1 MLSKN
6 GIRIGG
12 NNKYNSKIR
21 TDANYERNDNM
32 NKIIIKGNLAKDVE
46 FVKENKKKDKQ
57 AFAKFSVA
65 VNRSYAKD
73 KCDFFFCTAF
83 GKTAE
88 FLDEY
93 FEKGSPVLVC
103 GRMESYK
110 NDDDV
115 TCWSLVVE
123 SVEFAGS
130 KNSKD

>member
-1 MLSKN
+1 
-6 GIRIGG
+6 
-12 NNKYNSKIR
+12 
-21 TDANYERNDNM
+21 M
-32 NKIIIKGNLAKDVE
+32 NKIIIKGNLVKDVE
-46 FVKENKKKDKQ
+46 FTKENKKKEKQ
-57 AFAKFSVA
+57 AVAHFSVA
-65 VNRSYAKD
+65 VNRSYNKEKVD
-73 KCDFFFCTAF
+73 YFYCTAF

-88 FLDEY
+88 FIEEY
-93 FEKGSPVLVC
+93 FEKGSPILVC